1 MAERTILI
9 TGGTGLLGQALIN
22 NCPSGTRVI
31 ASYLGDYRMRDS
43 GNVKY
48 INVDIR
54 DAKQYGKIFKD
65 HLPDVVVHAAS
76 IGSPDYAEKNKEFT
90 WEINVESTRK
100 ILNLAE
106 ASGAKFIFISSNGI
120 YDGENAPYD
129 EDSVAKPINYYG
141 QTKLEGEKVTLGAKV
156 SYAIVRPILMYG
168 WNDPHERGNIVT
180 LALAKLAKGEKMS
193 AYADV
198 YSNALLSDSCA
209 EAIWKIIEKEV
220 YASFNIAGADRTS
233 IYELLSKAAEV
244 FGLDRALLVPVKQGY
259 FNELVPRPKDTS
271 YRTEKMQNLLGVRSL
286 SLVEGLTR
294 MRSKRK

>member
-1 MAERTILI
+1 MIEKTILI

-22 NCPSGTRVI
+22 CCPPGARVI
-31 ASYLGDYRMRDS
+31 ASYLGDYQMPDS
-43 GNVKY
+43 ENVKY

-65 HLPDVVVHAAS
+65 QLPDVVVHAAS
-76 IGSPDYAEKNKEFT
+76 IGSPDYAEKNREFT

-100 ILNLAE
+100 ILGLTE
-106 ASGAKFIFISSNGI
+106 ESGAKFIFISSNGI

-129 EDSVAKPINYYG
+129 ENSEAKPINYYG
-141 QTKLEGEKVTLGAKV
+141 QTKLEGEKITLGAKV
-156 SYAIVRPILMYG
+156 PYAIVRPILMYG

-180 LALAKLAKGEKMS
+180 LALSKLAKGERMS
-193 AYADV
+193 AYMDV
-198 YSNALLSDSCA
+198 YSNALLSDNCA
-209 EAIWKIIEKEV
+209 EAIWKIIEKDV
-220 YASFNIAGADRTS
+220 YTSFNIAGADRTS

-244 FGLDRALLVPVKQGY
+244 FGLDWALLVPVKQGY

-271 YRTEKMQNLLGVRSL
+271 YRTEKMQNLLGIRSL

-294 MRSKRK
+294 MRSSKK